1 MFKTAR
7 FKVHNPSRHK
17 KSMLWYAL
25 THYHLTL
32 KRVLEAALA
41 DVDLPSKITTP
52 AQNGKPR
59 VNRYA
64 VSRLLYQIAPKNWA
78 LAPLRDYLIGDAS
91 AMLLSH
97 FKKTEKGKHKS
108 NPPTMPLLDPITDEQ
123 FDEAYRRFTEEAE
136 LPLMP
141 QHVERIE
148 QARSAGQRRVAERLE
163 NIYRSWSVSRA
174 AGDLLKRDEGA
185 MPRPI
190 EFTRPELRRGFV
202 LARRDNRY
210 YLLARLFAKTH
221 HFCEQKLLDD
231 GFIDWRTRE
240 VIDKRKYLGVI
251 LPLELG
257 REYHDQEFLEHG
269 RPQSAKLLAK
279 RDANGELEFYVHVA
293 FEFTPQPI
301 TPVTVLGVS
310 RGAAK
315 LGAATVID
323 GNGRILASR
332 LEMEGAGFAAEMA
345 RLRQKIAKLQQQGRR
360 TGKVFKLR
368 GRKANA
374 IIGEYANRVI
384 QIASQYRSQIAIAR
398 VDAVAMARFL
408 TQSQIAKLKASLTYK
423 AARLGLPAPVEVP
436 AYYIFRTC
444 ARCGHATR
452 ENRPKRDASGR
463 SIRDVF
469 RCVACGYEA
478 NADDNASEIIALRA
492 LHQQLKGGRFQKFD
506 AFAAW
511 LKALLG
517 RESLP
522 AASE

>member
-1 MFKTAR
+1 
-7 FKVHNPSRHK
+7 
-17 KSMLWYAL
+17 MLWYAL

-41 DVDLPSKITTP
+41 DADLPSKITTP
-52 AQNGKPR
+52 DRKGKPR

-64 VSRLLYQIAPKNWA
+64 VSQFLYQIAPKNWA

-97 FKKTEKGKHKS
+97 FKKAEKGKHRS
-108 NPPTMPLLDPITDEQ
+108 NPPTMPLLKPITDQQ
-123 FDEAYRRFTEEAE
+123 FDEAYRRFTEVAE
-136 LPLMP
+136 LPLKP
-141 QHVERIE
+141 QHIERIE
-148 QARSAGQRRVAERLE
+148 QARSEGQPRVAERLE
-163 NIYRSWSVSRA
+163 KIYRSWSVSQA
-174 AGDLLKRDEGA
+174 AGELLKSDGGA

-190 EFTRPELRRGFV
+190 EITRPEFKRGFLLGRRGS
-202 LARRDNRY
+202 RY

-221 HFCEQKLLDD
+221 HFSEQKLLDD
-231 GFIDWRTRE
+231 GFIDWRTKE
-240 VIDKRKYLGVI
+240 VIEKRAYSGVI

-257 REYHDQEFLEHG
+257 REYHDQEFLEYG

-279 RDANGELEFYVHVA
+279 RDENGDLEFYVHVA

-315 LGAATVID
+315 LGSATVID
-323 GNGRILASR
+323 GIGRILASR

-436 AYYIFRTC
+436 AYYIFRIC
-444 ARCGHATR
+444 ARCGHAAR
-452 ENRPKRDASGR
+452 ENRPKSDASGR
-463 SIRDVF
+463 RIRDVF

-506 AFAAW
+506 AFATW